1 MLSKSTKYE
10 LHLTLRFLS
19 PMLDDENEKQINF
32 KRVIFLMGEKHLK
45 LLATEQSKC
54 KNLLKYAQVFWETAV
69 SR

>member
-1 MLSKSTKYE
+1 
-10 LHLTLRFLS
+10 
-19 PMLDDENEKQINF
+19 MLDDENEKQISF